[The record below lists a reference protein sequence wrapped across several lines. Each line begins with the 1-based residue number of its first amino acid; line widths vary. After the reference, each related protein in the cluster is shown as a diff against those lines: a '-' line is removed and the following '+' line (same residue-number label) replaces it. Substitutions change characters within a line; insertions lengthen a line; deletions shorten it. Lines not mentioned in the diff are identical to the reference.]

1 MKTAA
6 MIDQM
11 MEPQPSTLT
20 VEDLAGR
27 LAREMR
33 IAAAIADD
41 CQDALGASGI
51 ETFDHETITR
61 IQSLDLLSQ
70 QLIEIGRVLERLVDA
85 SVAGEVS
92 LAVLDKVCLSDLK
105 RRLAGHQTDV
115 PITLDADVW

>member
-1 MKTAA
+1 MGTAV
-6 MIDQM
+6 MIDHAKAPA
-11 MEPQPSTLT
+11 ETSLT

-41 CQDALGASGI
+41 CQDALGASGM
-51 ETFDHETITR
+51 ETFDHQTITR

-70 QLIEIGRVLERLVDA
+70 HLIEIGRVLERLVDV

-92 LAVLDKVCLSDLK
+92 QAVLDDVCLSDLK
-105 RRLAGHQTDV
+105 RRLAGHASDG
-115 PITLDADVW
+115 PITFDADVW